1 MQKKLFFSLFL
12 SLGVIGVASCT
23 NNTFNDSFHEDVYFA
38 DEQGLSVSPSREE
51 GRVYNGQYMAVDN
64 ANYLTGNPEDSA
76 KIFNKRVPKLN
87 SLIVC
92 RDKQCA
98 PADLAQSK
106 EYIFNSLAQLVDNN
120 LDATALLCEANP
132 QAHVCVNPYITVPA
146 KIGITPAYVY
156 FDGVKLVDASIVD
169 GKSAVRLALNY
180 NMSYNGQTPT
190 VCKPDN
196 AMLYVKNNKEVVLNG
211 NGFKCEMTSVG
222 TTVIRVLFNVDY
234 IDLDYG
240 YIGGYY
246 SIGLSG
252 PAIGGGSGYGIIRM
266 QENAYP
272 LNPVLTS
279 HTEDTTTGNAN
290 AAPVNQPVKPDVNDV
305 SLKVSDEKENTLAE
319 VEVKTDENVGESSDT
334 DSSEEELYN
343 PWYSNGMTPD
353 SVVKSDKV
361 VLKPEATDLRPIEVN
376 SNGFDEVSIE
386 ELDEYI
392 K

>member
-1 MQKKLFFSLFL
+1 M
-12 SLGVIGVASCT
+12 
-23 NNTFNDSFHEDVYFA
+23 
-38 DEQGLSVSPSREE
+38 
-51 GRVYNGQYMAVDN
+51 
-64 ANYLTGNPEDSA
+64 
-76 KIFNKRVPKLN
+76 
-87 SLIVC
+87 
-92 RDKQCA
+92 
-98 PADLAQSK
+98 
-106 EYIFNSLAQLVDNN
+106 
-120 LDATALLCEANP
+120 
-132 QAHVCVNPYITVPA
+132 
-146 KIGITPAYVY
+146 
-156 FDGVKLVDASIVD
+156 
-169 GKSAVRLALNY
+169 
-180 NMSYNGQTPT
+180 
-190 VCKPDN
+190 
-196 AMLYVKNNKEVVLNG
+196 
-211 NGFKCEMTSVG
+211 
-222 TTVIRVLFNVDY
+222 IRVLFNVDY

-290 AAPVNQPVKPDVNDV
+290 AASVNQPVKPDVKDV